1 MQLTNKR
8 IFLISIVIL
17 LALLA
22 LLPGVARA
30 DNDPDAEPVVSTIAD
45 KLIIQLGPEWAGTEF
60 SLTTDMGVYPG
71 VITVNEAGILTTELG
86 GSTTYTLVCITT
98 PGRQEEAEPVPT
110 DVQPSAQSSQQP
122 EVEILLPS
130 LDVTAQPAAPAQSAQ
145 QSDSAEPLAPMPEAE
160 AQSGI
165 PTMHLVLFIGG
176 VALCIVGLIV
186 MRLLKHRNDYF
197 DEDDE

>member
-8 IFLISIVIL
+8 IFLISMVIL
-17 LALLA
+17 LAMLA
-22 LLPGVARA
+22 LLPGAA
-30 DNDPDAEPVVSTIAD
+30 LAENDPTAEPVVSTIAD
-45 KLIIQLGPEWAGTEF
+45 KLIIQLGPEWAGAEF

-86 GSTTYTLVCITT
+86 GSSTYTLVCITT
-98 PGRQEEAEPVPT
+98 PGRQNVAELVPT

-122 EVEILLPS
+122 EMEILSPS
-130 LDVTAQPAAPAQSAQ
+130 PDATEQPAAPAQPTQ
-145 QSDSAEPLAPMPEAE
+145 QTDPADQSGQVPDPEP
-160 AQSGI
+160 QSGI

-186 MRLLKHRNDYF
+186 MRLLKHRNEYY